1 MNSLHNNYSLHVV
14 VATVLASAMILI
26 TGNGVADAVK
36 VTEEALVETLQEAPL
51 PPPGP
56 FGLMNSQ
63 AENPTTA
70 LQQPQKVLAP
80 VAPKMP
86 DIMQVIPKLNIA
98 PPIAL
103 KPINKGIKQ
112 NVISSNA
119 RNAPVL
125 NKLQQSISL
134 ATINAPVNH
143 PQPVVPL
150 MPAIIP
156 PTTMNPPVARI
167 MPQMPQLN
175 HNLYPQQQVMPEFRA
190 NPRQLRAAPQIQ
202 MYRYI
207 PLPVYQAN
215 FRHPQPPKFNA
226 IAPSQ
231 WIPQEKNK

>member
-1 MNSLHNNYSLHVV
+1 MV
-14 VATVLASAMILI
+14 VATALASAMILI

-36 VTEEALVETLQEAPL
+36 VTQKASLENSQEAPL

-56 FGLMNSQ
+56 FGLINSQ
-63 AENPTTA
+63 AENTMTA
-70 LQQPQKVLAP
+70 LQQPQTALAP

-86 DIMQVIPKLNIA
+86 DTMQVIPKLNIA

-103 KPINKGIKQ
+103 KPVNKGIKQ
-112 NVISSNA
+112 NVISSYA

-125 NKLQQSISL
+125 NKSQQSKSL
-134 ATINAPVNH
+134 STINAPINH

-150 MPAIIP
+150 MPAITP
-156 PTTMNPPVARI
+156 SATVNPPAAGI

-175 HNLYPQQQVMPEFRA
+175 HSLYPQQQVMPEFRA

-215 FRHPQPPKFNA
+215 FRHPQPPKFNTV
-226 IAPSQ
+226 APSQ
-231 WIPQEKNK
+231 WVPQKKNK